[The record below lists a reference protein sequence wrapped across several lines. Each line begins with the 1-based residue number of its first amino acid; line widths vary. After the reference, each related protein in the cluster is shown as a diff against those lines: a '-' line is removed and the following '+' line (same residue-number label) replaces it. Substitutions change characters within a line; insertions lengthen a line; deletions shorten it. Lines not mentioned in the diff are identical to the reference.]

1 MLIEHNFEIRS
12 GHLLF
17 KILEENV
24 VIDKNRTF
32 AEGFNFDSI
41 EGITKQRISIYF
53 AQLKKKEKK
62 SNVNKDRNIIYNY
75 SQVPNKLF
83 CTGLWEGLKIRGCQY
98 YLVGIISPHPRLR

>member
-53 AQLKKKEKK
+53 AQLKKRKRKAML
-62 SNVNKDRNIIYNY
+62 I
-75 SQVPNKLF
+75 
-83 CTGLWEGLKIRGCQY
+83 KIET
-98 YLVGIISPHPRLR
+98 

>member
-53 AQLKKKEKK
+53 AQLKKRKRKAMLIKIET
-62 SNVNKDRNIIYNY
+62 SYIITFRFQINY
-75 SQVPNKLF
+75 FVQ
-83 CTGLWEGLKIRGCQY
+83 GCGK
-98 YLVGIISPHPRLR
+98 V